1 MAEKNVEMILWPP
14 SASTVGSNSIMTLKK
29 CVQSKSSPV
38 SLYVYRADLMG
49 VQGVGQYGGLFHTG
63 LAFSADEQTWVLDIC
78 AIGSL
83 EDAVIPLINQD
94 NQATMDGRVS
104 LGYYPPTES
113 WWDTYWKADY
123 RSKVICT
130 ITGAQY
136 HQLVDYILGDFV
148 AAIKSYT
155 LFQLQTAPVYVNSSE
170 NTVVSS
176 SATLYTN
183 DFTCDSLP
191 YKIFEY
197 AKNKMGV
204 VLQNNFPIL
213 KVVVNCDKA
222 PVKITDRKDPELI
235 AFVKKIQLLKAALKN
250 LNIQNVEAILTLI
263 KNKDYVGAEK
273 MIKDIISE
281 LQPTVARSK
290 NSRSIAYSAHA
301 IVHANAAPGE
311 PLFFYSLDR
320 KTGNPD
326 FFRVLKSDSSVT
338 TESGLY
344 KISKPD
350 TGINY
355 KWWLL
360 ALCVVIIVFL
370 VIRKIFIKK

>member
-1 MAEKNVEMILWPP
+1 MVEKNVEMILWPP
-14 SASTVGSNSIMTLKK
+14 FVSTVGQNSTMTLKN
-29 CVQSKSSPV
+29 CVHSQSSPV

-63 LAFSADEQTWVLDIC
+63 LAFSAEEQTWVLDIC

-83 EDAVIPLINQD
+83 EDAVIPLINSTG
-94 NQATMDGRVS
+94 QATVNGQVS

-148 AAIKSYT
+148 GAIKSYT
-155 LFQLQTAPVYVNSSE
+155 FFQLQTAPVYVNSSE
-170 NTVVSS
+170 NTAVSS

-204 VLQNNFPIL
+204 VLQNDFPIL

-222 PVKITDRKDPELI
+222 PVKITNRQDSELI
-235 AFVKKIQLLKAALKN
+235 AFVNKIQLLKAALKN

-263 KNKDYVGAEK
+263 KNQKYADAEK
-273 MIKDIISE
+273 MIIKIISE
-281 LQPTVARSK
+281 LQPSVARSK

-326 FFRVLKSDSSVT
+326 FFRVLKSDSSVA

-360 ALCVVIIVFL
+360 ALCVIIIVFL
-370 VIRKIFIKK
+370 VIRKFFIKK

>member
-14 SASTVGSNSIMTLKK
+14 FVSTVGQNSTMTLKN
-29 CVQSKSSPV
+29 CVHSQSSPV

-63 LAFSADEQTWVLDIC
+63 LAFSAEEQTWVLDIC

-83 EDAVIPLINQD
+83 EDAVIPLINSTG
-94 NQATMDGRVS
+94 QATVNGQVS

-148 AAIKSYT
+148 GAIKSYT
-155 LFQLQTAPVYVNSSE
+155 FFQLQTAPVYVNSSE
-170 NTVVSS
+170 NTAVSS

-204 VLQNNFPIL
+204 VLQNDFPIL

-222 PVKITDRKDPELI
+222 PVKITNRKDSELI
-235 AFVKKIQLLKAALKN
+235 AFVNKIQLLKAALKN

-263 KNKDYVGAEK
+263 KNQKYADAEK
-273 MIKDIISE
+273 MIIKIISE
-281 LQPTVARSK
+281 LQPSVARSK

-326 FFRVLKSDSSVT
+326 FFRVLKSDSSVA

-360 ALCVVIIVFL
+360 ALCVIIIVFL
-370 VIRKIFIKK
+370 VIRKFFIKK